1 MKERPAIRSPRN
13 TIPQRPRKLI
23 IIAEVDDSTFG
34 QIVDILR
41 QQEAPPERLKQ

>member
-13 TIPQRPRKLI
+13 IAPQRPRKLI
-23 IIAEVDDSTFG
+23 IIAEADDSTLG

-41 QQEAPPERLKQ
+41 QQNEPPERLKQ